1 MRVLLIAGGW
11 SNERQVSLNG
21 AAEIEKALYS
31 LGHEVVFFD
40 LQPDLNLLIK
50 ATKDCD
56 SAFINLHGNPG
67 EDGLVQ
73 ALLEDIKLPYQGSG
87 PVGSF
92 LALNKNLSKQLY
104 RNHNLGTPDWYML
117 SPETKALPDKLSFP
131 CIAKP
136 NSGGSSLGL
145 EILNNQDEL
154 EYFLD
159 NTKIP
164 RHEILL
170 EDFIE
175 GTELTCA
182 VLEDKVLP
190 PILIKPKKST
200 YFDYAS
206 KYDHDGAQEICP
218 APVSQKLFQELGR
231 LSLEAH
237 KALKLKHYSRT
248 DFILSKDNA
257 LYILETN
264 TLPGMTRTSLV
275 PKAALT
281 AGLDFNKLIQTLLD
295 LAESRYS
302 GSKI

>member
-21 AAEIEKALYS
+21 AAEIEKALHS
-31 LGHEVVFFD
+31 LGHEVVLYD
-40 LQPDLNLLIK
+40 LQPDLSMLVK
-50 ATKDCD
+50 ATEGCD
-56 SAFINLHGNPG
+56 AAFINLHGNPG

-73 ALLEDIKLPYQGSG
+73 ALLEDINLPYQGSG

-92 LALNKNLSKQLY
+92 LALNKNLSKQIF
-104 RNHNLGTPDWYML
+104 RNHNLPTPDWYML
-117 SPETKALPDKLSFP
+117 SPDTTELPDKLSFP

-145 EILNNQDEL
+145 EILNNKDEL
-154 EYFLD
+154 EYFLE
-159 NTKIP
+159 NTQIP

-170 EDFIE
+170 EDLIR

-182 VLEDKVLP
+182 VLEDKALP
-190 PILIKPKKST
+190 PILIKPKKSI

-206 KYDHDGAQEICP
+206 KYDQDGAQEICP
-218 APVSQKLFQELGR
+218 APVSQKLSEKLGR

-237 KALKLKHYSRT
+237 KILKLKHYSRT
-248 DFILSKDNA
+248 DFILCEDNN

-264 TLPGMTRTSLV
+264 TLPGMTKTSLV

-281 AGLDFNKLIQTLLD
+281 AGLEFDKLIQILLD
-295 LAESRYS
+295 LAASRYS
-302 GSKI
+302 RAKS